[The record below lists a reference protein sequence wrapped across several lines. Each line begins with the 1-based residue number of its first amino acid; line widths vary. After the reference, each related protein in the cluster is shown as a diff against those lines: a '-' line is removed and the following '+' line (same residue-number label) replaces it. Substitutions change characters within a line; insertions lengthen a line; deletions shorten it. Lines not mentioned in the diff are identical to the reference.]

1 MIISKKSWQESIREE
16 QRNYLKTLFHWLT
29 KGNSLKN
36 RSTSGIR
43 TSQVS
48 AGSSS
53 EDCIMGG
60 DARVAAVTAAM
71 MGVTLAITILAVL
84 VELVLGMRRAVARM
98 EVGVVLWIR
107 VTAALEVVAVASPIP
122 EALATEA
129 RDVVRVGK
137 MLLSLLLL
145 ITSLLR

>member
-1 MIISKKSWQESIREE
+1 
-16 QRNYLKTLFHWLT
+16 
-29 KGNSLKN
+29 
-36 RSTSGIR
+36 
-43 TSQVS
+43 
-48 AGSSS
+48 
-53 EDCIMGG
+53 MGG